1 MKFKEYWD
9 ETHKKYSMGK
19 IVYDNWLDEYK
30 DILDNCKTKV
40 LDLGCGEG
48 NDTLYLTERGFKVI
62 VCDYSEIAL
71 NHVKQELANVETIQ
85 LDISENLPFKE
96 NTFDLIIAD
105 LSLHYFDE
113 KNNDRNNERNQTNIK
128 T

>member
-19 IVYDNWLDEYK
+19 IVYDHWLDEYK

-40 LDLGCGEG
+40 LDLGCVEG

-62 VCDYSEIAL
+62 ACDYSEIAL

-85 LDISENLPFKE
+85 LDISESLPFKE

-113 KNNDRNNERNQTNIK
+113 KNNNRNNERNQTNIK